1 MKLTFSGFEHS
12 LDIQPGYISVLQVE
26 SVTLFTRV
34 CQSLLG
40 KEPSQLGEPF
50 TVWNDEGKEVSAR
63 NAFLPIAN
71 LFNLPWQDRGLVSAL
86 YAQIDKHMKEDEEIR
101 QKIEVTHQELESLIV
116 NLGLRMN
123 GNYSFGLEWEI
134 SQSLKAYSFGID
146 SSDAV
151 TLFDNLIR
159 FIEYIHD
166 ICYKKVLI
174 FVNIEKF
181 LIKNELLELEK
192 HLFFHS
198 LSALILMQGNEK
210 IVFQNARYLCI
221 DQEFLELF
229 G

>member
-1 MKLTFSGFEHS
+1 M
-12 LDIQPGYISVLQVE
+12 
-26 SVTLFTRV
+26 
-34 CQSLLG
+34 
-40 KEPSQLGEPF
+40 
-50 TVWNDEGKEVSAR
+50 
-63 NAFLPIAN
+63 
-71 LFNLPWQDRGLVSAL
+71 PWQDRGLVSAL
-86 YAQIDKHMKEDEEIR
+86 YAQIDGYMKEDEKVR
-101 QKIEVTHQELESLIV
+101 QKIEATHQELESLIV

-166 ICYKKVLI
+166 ISYKKVLI
-174 FVNIEKF
+174 FVNLEKF
-181 LIKNELLELEK
+181 LTKNELLELEK
-192 HLFFHS
+192 QLFFHS
-198 LSALILMQGNEK
+198 LSALILMQGNER